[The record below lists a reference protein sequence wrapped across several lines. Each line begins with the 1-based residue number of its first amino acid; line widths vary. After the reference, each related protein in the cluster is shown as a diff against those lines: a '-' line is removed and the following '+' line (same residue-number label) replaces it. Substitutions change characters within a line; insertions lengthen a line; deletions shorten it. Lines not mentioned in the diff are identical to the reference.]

1 MIVAFHPPGAESQLE
16 QEDGNAHQPAV
27 GGAEV
32 AMKGKSPMV
41 IKHGAD
47 DALGDII
54 GETHASVGCQLLQE
68 VLKPGAV
75 ISK

>member
-1 MIVAFHPPGAESQLE
+1 
-16 QEDGNAHQPAV
+16 
-27 GGAEV
+27 
-32 AMKGKSPMV
+32 MKGKSPMV